1 MLPTLYILAGM
12 QIFVKSPVE
21 EPPPAS
27 KAYGSTGLALVA
39 VIDRLEWRPYSHGVI
54 LKSRLDYDDGRF

>member
-1 MLPTLYILAGM
+1 MLPTVYILAGM
-12 QIFVKSPVE
+12 KIFVKSPVD

-39 VIDRLEWRPYSHGVI
+39 VIDHLEWRPYSHGVI
-54 LKSRLDYDDGRF
+54 LESRLDYDDGRF